1 MFIKSL
7 SLQPDVMIMSTSNAS
22 PGDTEAGTSL
32 GYIQQISL
40 KLNKRIIVV
49 HSTEIKSMSVVF
61 KQNISHFKQKHL
73 DLQPDFLKRGRKC
86 ILIPNSTSCLS
97 LSFNFPSKNKVCVV
111 KKIHHLLQIVLTCT
125 ENFKHVCLYILFPRP
140 SIFFI
145 WSLKNRGIYIMV
157 LQATCVA

>member
-1 MFIKSL
+1 M
-7 SLQPDVMIMSTSNAS
+7 PA
-22 PGDTEAGTSL
+22 L
-32 GYIQQISL
+32 GILRQGPAWATYSKISL
-40 KLNKRIIVV
+40 KQNKRIIVV
-49 HSTEIKSMSVVF
+49 HPTEIKSMSVVF

-73 DLQPDFLKRGRKC
+73 DLQPDSLKRGRKC

-111 KKIHHLLQIVLTCT
+111 KKKIHHLLQIVLTCT
-125 ENFKHVCLYILFPRP
+125 ENFKHVCLYILLPWP

-145 WSLKNRGIYIMV
+145 WSLKKRGIYIAV